1 MARDVLRWSMRRLL
15 VAIGVLLGGVTI
27 FTIVAIVTW
36 SRVIGAWSVAGG
48 AGVAA
53 ARAGALGAAFGEE
66 RVVMVGF
73 LYVPGWRCCCG
84 GGAVV
89 GVVGVG
95 CGCGV
100 GGAWGGWGGGWGRGG
115 GGWGRAGRRPGG

>member
-66 RVVMVGF
+66 RVAMLGF
-73 LYVPGWRCCCG
+73 LLVPGRRGRRAG
-84 GGAVV
+84 GGAGV
-89 GVVGVG
+89 GVRRGRG
-95 CGCGV
+95 
-100 GGAWGGWGGGWGRGG
+100 GGAGGGGGGGGGGWGGGGGRGG
-115 GGWGRAGRRPGG
+115 GGGGGWRR